1 MLRKIL
7 EVLGNKGHGAR
18 RKASNMMIKKLL
30 IKNYKSIEEVVIEMR
45 SDVNIFVGENDSGKS
60 TILEA
65 ISIVSTG
72 NLNGRSFEKQIK
84 ANLFNQKTREKYIA
98 SLKCK
103 KQVQSPPVIIIEAY
117 LDIKDAAFIGTNN
130 ELRENCAGIRMELAF
145 DSEYSDAY
153 KQMLKD
159 GEIYDIPIE
168 FYTVSYHYFKGTPV
182 VYRYAPV
189 KGTFIDTTRKD
200 YSYVMDKFVTSNIA
214 TYLTTK
220 EQTDL
225 STAYRRSRH
234 AFQENAVVKQLNR
247 SMKKN
252 VKVNERSV
260 AVDLREDNIDEWK
273 HQMSIIVESIPFENI
288 GFGTQNSIKIE
299 LAIKNSKEQ
308 VNLIMM
314 EEPENNL
321 SYTNMTRLIDH
332 IIQSEGK
339 QIFISTH
346 SSYIAN
352 KLNLG
357 NIFLLYN
364 VKIKSMSE
372 LPDGTKRYFTKLP
385 GYDTLRAVLAEKV
398 ILVEGPTDELIIQRA
413 YMDEYGKLPIEDG
426 IDVIVVDSLAFK
438 RYCDIAVLLKKKM
451 VIVTDNDGNI
461 QKNINEK
468 YSEYLD
474 KTNLVF
480 IYEENEILDTIEP
493 SVLEVNCKNDKP
505 TELFK
510 NVISKNGSMKNKS
523 KQEVLS
529 FMTKNKAEWALR
541 VLESEEKIN
550 YPEYIIDAIKK
561 YNQS

>member
-1 MLRKIL
+1 
-7 EVLGNKGHGAR
+7 
-18 RKASNMMIKKLL
+18 MMIKKLL
-30 IKNYKSIEEVVIEMR
+30 VKNYKSIEEVVIEMK

-72 NLNGRSFEKQIK
+72 NLNGKSFEKQVK

-98 SLKCK
+98 SLKSK
-103 KQVQSPPVIIIEAY
+103 TQIQPPPVIIIEAY
-117 LDIKDAAFIGTNN
+117 LGIEDDAFKGTNN
-130 ELRENCAGIRMELAF
+130 ELGEDCAGIRMELAF
-145 DSEYSDAY
+145 NSEYSDAY

-159 GEIYDIPIE
+159 EEIYDIPVE
-168 FYTVSYHYFKGTPV
+168 FYTVSYHYFKGAPV
-182 VYRYAPV
+182 VYRYAPI
-189 KGTFIDTTRKD
+189 KGTFIDTTKKD
-200 YSYVMDKFVTSNIA
+200 YSYVMDKFVISNIA

-225 STAYRRSRH
+225 STAYRKSRH
-234 AFQENAVVKQLNR
+234 AFQENEVVKQLNL
-247 SMKKN
+247 SMKNN

-260 AVDLREDNIDEWK
+260 AVDLREDYIDEWK
-273 HQMSIIVESIPFENI
+273 HQMSIMVESIPFENI

-308 VNLIMM
+308 VNLVIM

-321 SYTNMTRLIDH
+321 SYTNMTRLINH
-332 IIQSEGK
+332 ITQSEGK

-364 VKIKSMSE
+364 GKIKSMSKLSE
-372 LPDGTKRYFTKLP
+372 DTKRYFQKLP
-385 GYDTLRAVLAEKV
+385 GYNTLRVVLAEKV

-413 YMDEYGKLPIEDG
+413 YLDEYGKLPVEDG
-426 IDVIVVDSLAFK
+426 IDVIVVDALAFK
-438 RYCDIAVLLKKKM
+438 RYCDIAVLLKKKV

-461 QKNINEK
+461 QKNINDK

-474 KTNLVF
+474 KTNLIF
-480 IYEENEILDTIEP
+480 IYEENEELNTIEP
-493 SVLEVNCKNDKP
+493 SVLEANCKNGKP

-510 NVISKNGSMKNKS
+510 KVISKNGSMKEKE
-523 KQEVLS
+523 KQEILD
-529 FMTKNKAEWALR
+529 FMTNNKVEWAFR
-541 VLESEEKIN
+541 VLESGEKIN
-550 YPEYIIDAIKK
+550 YPEYIKNAIKE
-561 YNQS
+561 YN

>member
-1 MLRKIL
+1 MELR
-7 EVLGNKGHGAR
+7 G
-18 RKASNMMIKKLL
+18 KAGSMMIKKLL
-30 IKNYKSIEEVVIEMR
+30 IKNYKSIEEVVIEIR

-84 ANLFNQKTREKYIA
+84 ANLFNQKTREKYIT
-98 SLKCK
+98 SLKSK

-117 LDIKDAAFIGTNN
+117 LDIEDAAFTGTNN

-145 DSEYSDAY
+145 DSEYSDIY
-153 KQMLKD
+153 KQMLKNE
-159 GEIYDIPIE
+159 EIYDIPIE

-200 YSYVMDKFVTSNIA
+200 YSYIMDKFVTSNIA

-225 STAYRRSRH
+225 STAYRKSRH
-234 AFQENAVVKQLNR
+234 AFQENAVVKQLNL
-247 SMKKN
+247 SMKN

-321 SYTNMTRLIDH
+321 SYTNTTRLIDH

-364 VKIKSMSE
+364 GKIKSMSE
-372 LPDGTKRYFTKLP
+372 LPDETKRYFTKLP

-398 ILVEGPTDELIIQRA
+398 ILVEGPTDELIIQRG
-413 YMDEYGKLPIEDG
+413 YLDEYGKLPIEDG

-480 IYEENEILDTIEP
+480 IYEENEMLNTIEP
-493 SVLEVNCKNDKP
+493 SVLEVNCKNGNL
-505 TELFK
+505 TETFK
-510 NVISKNGSMKNKS
+510 KVISKNGSMKNKS
-523 KQEVLS
+523 KQEVLN

-541 VLESEEKIN
+541 VLESEDKIN
-550 YPEYIIDAIKK
+550 YPEYIKDAIKQ
-561 YNQS
+561 YN

>member
-1 MLRKIL
+1 M
-7 EVLGNKGHGAR
+7 ESGGNT
-18 RKASNMMIKKLL
+18 SDMMIKKLL
-30 IKNYKSIEEVVIEMR
+30 IKNYKSIEKVVIEMK
-45 SDVNIFVGENDSGKS
+45 SDVNIFVGENDSGKN

-84 ANLFNQKTREKYIA
+84 ANLFNQNIREKYIA
-98 SLKCK
+98 SLKSK

-117 LDIKDAAFIGTNN
+117 LDMDDAAFTGTNN
-130 ELRENCAGIRMELAF
+130 ELREDCAGIRMELAF
-145 DSEYSDAY
+145 NSEYSEAY

-159 GEIYDIPIE
+159 EEIYDIPVE
-168 FYTVSYHYFKGTPV
+168 FYAVSYHYFKGTSV

-225 STAYRRSRH
+225 STAYRKSRH
-234 AFQENAVVKQLNR
+234 AFQENEVVKQLNY
-247 SMKKN
+247 SMRNN
-252 VKVNERSV
+252 VTVNEKSV
-260 AVDLREDNIDEWK
+260 AVDLKEDNIDEWK

-288 GFGTQNSIKIE
+288 GFGTQNAIKIE

-308 VNLIMM
+308 VNLVMM

-321 SYTNMTRLIDH
+321 SYTNMTRLIEH
-332 IIQSEGK
+332 IIQSEEK
-339 QIFISTH
+339 QMFISTH

-364 VKIKSMSE
+364 GKIKSMGE
-372 LPDGTKRYFTKLP
+372 LPEDTKRYFKKLP
-385 GYDTLRAVLAEKV
+385 GYDTLRVVLAEKV

-413 YMDEYGKLPIEDG
+413 YLDEYGKLPLEDG

-438 RYCDIAVLLKKKM
+438 RYCDIAVLLKKKII
-451 VIVTDNDGNI
+451 IVTDNDGDI
-461 QKNINEK
+461 QKNINDK

-480 IYEENEILDTIEP
+480 IYEKNEMLNTIEP
-493 SVLEVNCKNDKP
+493 SVLEANCKNGKP
-505 TELFK
+505 TEIFK
-510 NVISKNGSMKNKS
+510 KVISKNGSMKNKN

-529 FMTKNKAEWALR
+529 FMTNNKAEWAFR
-541 VLESEEKIN
+541 VLESEKKIN
-550 YPEYIIDAIKK
+550 YPEYIKDAVKQ

>member
-1 MLRKIL
+1 MELR
-7 EVLGNKGHGAR
+7 G
-18 RKASNMMIKKLL
+18 KAGSMMIKKLL
-30 IKNYKSIEEVVIEMR
+30 IKNYKSIEEVVIEIR

-84 ANLFNQKTREKYIA
+84 ANLFNQKTREKYIT
-98 SLKCK
+98 SLKSK

-117 LDIKDAAFIGTNN
+117 LDIEDAAFTGTNN

-145 DSEYSDAY
+145 DSEYSDIY
-153 KQMLKD
+153 KQMLKNE
-159 GEIYDIPIE
+159 EIYDIPIE

-200 YSYVMDKFVTSNIA
+200 YSYIMDKFVTSNIA

-225 STAYRRSRH
+225 STAYRKSRH
-234 AFQENAVVKQLNR
+234 AFQENAVVKQLNL
-247 SMKKN
+247 SMKN

-321 SYTNMTRLIDH
+321 SYTNTTRLIDH

-364 VKIKSMSE
+364 GKITTVIIA
-372 LPDGTKRYFTKLP
+372 PFNKLN
-385 GYDTLRAVLAEKV
+385 GITIQIIKV
-398 ILVEGPTDELIIQRA
+398 
-413 YMDEYGKLPIEDG
+413 
-426 IDVIVVDSLAFK
+426 
-438 RYCDIAVLLKKKM
+438 
-451 VIVTDNDGNI
+451 
-461 QKNINEK
+461 
-468 YSEYLD
+468 
-474 KTNLVF
+474 
-480 IYEENEILDTIEP
+480 
-493 SVLEVNCKNDKP
+493 
-505 TELFK
+505 
-510 NVISKNGSMKNKS
+510 NKS
-523 KQEVLS
+523 VTLG
-529 FMTKNKAEWALR
+529 FNTVPMF
-541 VLESEEKIN
+541 
-550 YPEYIIDAIKK
+550 IITSIGITNA
-561 YNQS
+561 YRGNTM

>member
-1 MLRKIL
+1 M
-7 EVLGNKGHGAR
+7 A
-18 RKASNMMIKKLL
+18 IKKLL
-30 IKNYKSIEEVVIEMR
+30 VRNYKSIEDTIIEMR
-45 SDVNIFVGENDSGKS
+45 PDVNIFVGENDSGKS

-65 ISIVSTG
+65 ISIVATG

-84 ANLFNQKTREKYIA
+84 ANLFNQNVREKYIA
-98 SLKCK
+98 SLENIKS
-103 KQVQSPPVIIIEAY
+103 VMAPPTIIIEAY
-117 LDIKDAAFIGTNN
+117 LDIEDQSFSGTNN
-130 ELRENCAGIRMELAF
+130 ELREDCAGIRMELAF
-145 DSEYSDAY
+145 KQIYADMY

-168 FYTVSYHYFKGTPV
+168 FYTVNYHYFKGTPV
-182 VYRYAPV
+182 VYRFAPV
-189 KGTFIDTTRKD
+189 KGVFIDTTRKD

-214 TYLTTK
+214 TYLTAK

-225 STAYRRSRH
+225 STAYRKSRH
-234 AFQENAVVKQLNR
+234 TFQENEVVKQLNH
-247 SMKKN
+247 SISKN

-260 AVDLREDNIDEWK
+260 AIDLREDNIDEWK
-273 HQMSIIVESIPFENI
+273 HQMSVIVESIPFENI

-321 SYTNMTRLIDH
+321 SYTNMTKLIDH
-332 IIQSEGK
+332 VIESEGK
-339 QIFISTH
+339 QVFISTH

-357 NIFLLYN
+357 NIFLLHN
-364 VKIKSMSE
+364 GKIESMSK
-372 LPDGTKRYFTKLP
+372 LPDDTKRYFKKLP
-385 GYDTLRAVLAEKV
+385 GYDTLRAVLAEKI

-413 YMDEYGKLPIEDG
+413 YLDEYGKLPMDDG

-461 QKNINEK
+461 QKNINDK
-468 YSEYLD
+468 YSDYIGES
-474 KTNLVF
+474 NLIFVH
-480 IYEENEILDTIEP
+480 EKNEDLNTIEP
-493 SVLEVNCKNDKP
+493 SVLEVNCENGKP

-510 NVISKNGSMKNKS
+510 EIVSRKNSMKNKS
-523 KQEVLS
+523 KQEVLD
-529 FMTKNKAEWALR
+529 FMKNNKAEWAFR
-541 VLESEEKIN
+541 VFDSENKIN
-550 YPEYIIDAIKK
+550 YPEYIKDAIKQ
-561 YNQS
+561 YN

>member
-225 STAYRRSRH
+225 STAYRKSRH

-364 VKIKSMSE
+364 GKIKSMSE

-529 FMTKNKAEWALR
+529 FMTENKAEWALR

>member
-1 MLRKIL
+1 
-7 EVLGNKGHGAR
+7 
-18 RKASNMMIKKLL
+18 MMIKKLL
-30 IKNYKSIEEVVIEMR
+30 IKNYKLVEDAIIEMR
-45 SDVNIFVGENDSGKS
+45 PDINIFAGENDSGKS

-84 ANLFNQKTREKYIA
+84 ANLFNQNIRESYIA
-98 SLKCK
+98 SLKNK
-103 KQVQSPPVIIIEAY
+103 KQVQMPPVIIIEAY
-117 LDIKDAAFIGTNN
+117 LDMDNAAFTGTNN
-130 ELRENCAGIRMELAF
+130 ELGEDCAGIRMELSF

-159 GEIYDIPIE
+159 GEIYDIPVE
-168 FYTVSYHYFKGTPV
+168 FYKVNYHYFKGVPV

-189 KGTFIDTTRKD
+189 KGAFIDTTRKD
-200 YSYVMDKFVTSNIA
+200 YSYVMDKFMTSNIA

-225 STAYRRSRH
+225 STAYRKSRH
-234 AFQENAVVKQLNR
+234 TFQENEVVKQLNI
-247 SMKKN
+247 SMKNN
-252 VKVNERSV
+252 VKINEKCV
-260 AVDLREDNIDEWK
+260 AIDLREDNIDEWK
-273 HQMSIIVESIPFENI
+273 HQMSIMVERIPFENI

-321 SYTNMTRLIDH
+321 SYTNMTKLIDH
-332 IIQSEGK
+332 IMQSEGK
-339 QIFISTH
+339 QMFISTH

-357 NIFLLYN
+357 NIFLLHN
-364 VKIKSMSE
+364 GKIKSMSE
-372 LPDGTKRYFTKLP
+372 LPEDTKRYFKKLP
-385 GYDTLRAVLAEKV
+385 GYDTLRVVLAEKV
-398 ILVEGPTDELIIQRA
+398 ILVEGPTDELIIQKA
-413 YMDEYGKLPIEDG
+413 YLDEYGKLPMEDG
-426 IDVIVVDSLAFK
+426 IDVIVADALAFK
-438 RYCDIAVLLKKKM
+438 RYCDIAVLLKKKI

-468 YSEYLD
+468 YSDYLD

-480 IYEENEILDTIEP
+480 VYEENEMLNTIEP
-493 SVLEVNCKNDKP
+493 SVLEVNCENNVP

-510 NVISKNGSMKNKS
+510 KAISKNGSMTNKN
-523 KQEVLS
+523 KQEVLD
-529 FMTKNKAEWALR
+529 FMLNNKVEWAFR

-550 YPEYIIDAIKK
+550 YPEYIKNAIKQ
-561 YNQS
+561 YN

>member
-364 VKIKSMSE
+364 GKIKSMSE

-413 YMDEYGKLPIEDG
+413 YMDEYGKLPVEDG

-523 KQEVLS
+523 KQEVLG

>member
-1 MLRKIL
+1 
-7 EVLGNKGHGAR
+7 
-18 RKASNMMIKKLL
+18 MMIKKLL
-30 IKNYKSIEEVVIEMR
+30 VKNYKSIEDVIIEMQP
-45 SDVNIFVGENDSGKS
+45 DVNIFVGENDSGKS

-84 ANLFNQKTREKYIA
+84 TNLFNQRTREKYIA
-98 SLKCK
+98 SLKNK
-103 KQVQSPPVIIIEAY
+103 KQIQSPPVIIIEAY
-117 LDIKDAAFIGTNN
+117 LDIKDAAFTGTNN

-159 GEIYDIPIE
+159 GEIYDVPIE
-168 FYTVSYHYFKGTPV
+168 FYTVSYHYFKGTSV

-200 YSYVMDKFVTSNIA
+200 YSYIMDKFVTSNIA
-214 TYLTTK
+214 TYLTAK

-225 STAYRRSRH
+225 STAYRKSRH
-234 AFQENAVVKQLNR
+234 AFQENAVVKQLNL
-247 SMKKN
+247 SMQNN

-273 HQMSIIVESIPFENI
+273 HQMSIMVESIPFENI
-288 GFGTQNSIKIE
+288 GFGTQNLIKIE

-321 SYTNMTRLIDH
+321 SYTNMTKLIDH

-339 QIFISTH
+339 QVFISTH

-357 NIFLLYN
+357 NIFLLHN
-364 VKIKSMSE
+364 GKIESMSE
-372 LPDGTKRYFTKLP
+372 LPKDTKRYFTKLP

-413 YMDEYGKLPIEDG
+413 YLDEYGKLPIEDG
-426 IDVIVVDSLAFK
+426 IDVIVVDALAFK

-451 VIVTDNDGNI
+451 VIVTDNDGDI
-461 QKNINEK
+461 QKNINDK

-474 KTNLVF
+474 SDSLVF
-480 IYEENEILDTIEP
+480 VYEKNEILKTIEP
-493 SVLEVNCKNDKP
+493 SVLEVNCENGVP

-510 NVISKNGSMKNKS
+510 EVISKSGSMKKKN
-523 KQEVLS
+523 KQEILD
-529 FMTKNKAEWALR
+529 FMTNNKVEWAFR

-550 YPEYIIDAIKK
+550 YPEYIKNAIKQ
-561 YNQS
+561 YN

>member
-1 MLRKIL
+1 
-7 EVLGNKGHGAR
+7 
-18 RKASNMMIKKLL
+18 MMIKKLL
-30 IKNYKSIEEVVIEMR
+30 IKNYKSIEEVVIEMQ

-117 LDIKDAAFIGTNN
+117 LDIEDAAFIGTNN

-225 STAYRRSRH
+225 STAYRKSRH

-364 VKIKSMSE
+364 GKIKSMSE

>member
-1 MLRKIL
+1 M
-7 EVLGNKGHGAR
+7 ESGGNT
-18 RKASNMMIKKLL
+18 SDMMIKKLL

-84 ANLFNQKTREKYIA
+84 ANLFNKNIREKYIA
-98 SLKCK
+98 SLKSK

-117 LDIKDAAFIGTNN
+117 LDMEDAAFTGTNN
-130 ELRENCAGIRMELAF
+130 ELREDCAGIRMELAF
-145 DSEYSDAY
+145 NSEYSEAY

-159 GEIYDIPIE
+159 EEIYDIPVE
-168 FYTVSYHYFKGTPV
+168 FYAVSYHYFKGTSV

-225 STAYRRSRH
+225 STAYRKSRH
-234 AFQENAVVKQLNR
+234 AFQENEVVKQLNY
-247 SMKKN
+247 SMRNN
-252 VKVNERSV
+252 VTVNERSV
-260 AVDLREDNIDEWK
+260 AVDLKEDNIDEWK

-288 GFGTQNSIKIE
+288 GFGTQNAIKIE

-308 VNLIMM
+308 VNLVMM

-321 SYTNMTRLIDH
+321 SYTNMTRLIEH
-332 IIQSEGK
+332 IIQSEEK
-339 QIFISTH
+339 QMFISTH

-364 VKIKSMSE
+364 GKIKSMGE
-372 LPDGTKRYFTKLP
+372 LPEDTKRYFKKLP
-385 GYDTLRAVLAEKV
+385 GYDTLRVVLAEKV

-413 YMDEYGKLPIEDG
+413 YLDEYGKLPLEDG

-438 RYCDIAVLLKKKM
+438 RYCDIAVLLKKKII
-451 VIVTDNDGNI
+451 IVTDNDGDI
-461 QKNINEK
+461 QKNINDK

-480 IYEENEILDTIEP
+480 IYEKNEMFNTIEP
-493 SVLEVNCKNDKP
+493 SVLEANCKNGKP
-505 TELFK
+505 TEIFK
-510 NVISKNGSMKNKS
+510 KVISKNGSMKNKN

-529 FMTKNKAEWALR
+529 FMTNNKAEWAFR

-550 YPEYIIDAIKK
+550 YPEYIKDAVKQ

>member
-1 MLRKIL
+1 M
-7 EVLGNKGHGAR
+7 ESGGNT
-18 RKASNMMIKKLL
+18 SDMMIKKLL
-30 IKNYKSIEEVVIEMR
+30 IKNYKSIEKVVIEMK

-84 ANLFNQKTREKYIA
+84 ANLFNQNIREKYIA
-98 SLKCK
+98 SLKSK

-117 LDIKDAAFIGTNN
+117 LDMDDAAFTGTNN
-130 ELRENCAGIRMELAF
+130 ELREDCAGIRMELAF
-145 DSEYSDAY
+145 NSEYSEAY

-159 GEIYDIPIE
+159 EEIYDIPVE
-168 FYTVSYHYFKGTPV
+168 FYAVSYHYFKGTSV

-225 STAYRRSRH
+225 STAYRKSRH
-234 AFQENAVVKQLNR
+234 AFQENEVVKQLNY
-247 SMKKN
+247 SMRNN
-252 VKVNERSV
+252 VTVNEKSV
-260 AVDLREDNIDEWK
+260 AVDLKEDNIDEWK

-288 GFGTQNSIKIE
+288 GFGTQNAIKIE

-308 VNLIMM
+308 VNLVMM

-321 SYTNMTRLIDH
+321 SYTNMTRLIEH
-332 IIQSEGK
+332 IIQSEEK
-339 QIFISTH
+339 QMFISTH

-364 VKIKSMSE
+364 GKIKSMGE
-372 LPDGTKRYFTKLP
+372 LPEDTKRYFKKLP
-385 GYDTLRAVLAEKV
+385 GYDTLRVVLAEKV

-413 YMDEYGKLPIEDG
+413 YLDEYGKLPLEDG

-438 RYCDIAVLLKKKM
+438 RYCDIAVLLKKKI
-451 VIVTDNDGNI
+451 VIVTDNDGDI
-461 QKNINEK
+461 QKNINDK

-480 IYEENEILDTIEP
+480 IYEKNEMLNTIEP
-493 SVLEVNCKNDKP
+493 SVLEANCKNGKP
-505 TELFK
+505 TEIFK
-510 NVISKNGSMKNKS
+510 KVISKNGSMKNKN

-529 FMTKNKAEWALR
+529 FMTNNKAEWAFR
-541 VLESEEKIN
+541 VLESEKKIN
-550 YPEYIIDAIKK
+550 YPEYIKDAVKQ

>member
-1 MLRKIL
+1 MKI
-7 EVLGNKGHGAR
+7 GG
-18 RKASNMMIKKLL
+18 KASGIMIKKLL
-30 IKNYKSIEEVVIEMR
+30 IKNYKSIKQEVIEMQ

-84 ANLFNQKTREKYIA
+84 TNLFNQKIRENYID
-98 SLKCK
+98 SLKDK
-103 KQVQSPPVIIIEAY
+103 KQIQSPPVIIIEAY
-117 LDIKDAAFIGTNN
+117 LDIEDAAFTGTNN

-145 DSEYSDAY
+145 DSEYSDFY

-159 GEIYDIPIE
+159 EEIYDIPIE
-168 FYTVSYHYFKGTPV
+168 FYAVSYHYFKGTPV

-234 AFQENAVVKQLNR
+234 TFQENAVVKQLNL
-247 SMKKN
+247 SMKNN

-273 HQMSIIVESIPFENI
+273 HQMSIMVESIPFENI

-332 IIQSEGK
+332 ITQSEGK

-364 VKIKSMSE
+364 GKIKSMSE
-372 LPDGTKRYFTKLP
+372 LPEDTKRYFKKLP
-385 GYDTLRAVLAEKV
+385 GYDTLRVVLAEKV

-413 YMDEYGKLPIEDG
+413 YLDEYGKLPMEDG

-438 RYCDIAVLLKKKM
+438 RYCDIAVLLKKKI
-451 VIVTDNDGNI
+451 VIVTDNDGDI
-461 QKNINEK
+461 QKKINDK

-480 IYEENEILDTIEP
+480 KYEENEMLNTIEP
-493 SVLEVNCKNDKP
+493 SVLEVNCKNGDP
-505 TELFK
+505 TEIFK
-510 NVISKNGSMKNKS
+510 KVISKNGSMKSKD

-541 VLESEEKIN
+541 VLESEE
-550 YPEYIIDAIKK
+550 
-561 YNQS
+561 SS

>member
-1 MLRKIL
+1 MELR
-7 EVLGNKGHGAR
+7 G
-18 RKASNMMIKKLL
+18 KAGSMMIKKLL
-30 IKNYKSIEEVVIEMR
+30 IKNYKSIEEVVIEIR

-84 ANLFNQKTREKYIA
+84 ANLFNQKTREKYIT
-98 SLKCK
+98 SLKSK

-117 LDIKDAAFIGTNN
+117 LDIEDAAFTGTNN

-145 DSEYSDAY
+145 DSEYSDIY
-153 KQMLKD
+153 KQMLKNK
-159 GEIYDIPIE
+159 EIYDIPIE

-200 YSYVMDKFVTSNIA
+200 YSYIMDKFVTSNIA

-225 STAYRRSRH
+225 STAYRKSRH
-234 AFQENAVVKQLNR
+234 AFQENAVVKQLNL
-247 SMKKN
+247 SMKN

-321 SYTNMTRLIDH
+321 SYTNTTRLIDH

-364 VKIKSMSE
+364 GKIKSMSE
-372 LPDGTKRYFTKLP
+372 LPDETKRYFTKLP

-398 ILVEGPTDELIIQRA
+398 ILVEGPTDELIIQRG
-413 YMDEYGKLPIEDG
+413 YLDEYGKLPIEDG

-480 IYEENEILDTIEP
+480 IYEENEMLNTIEP
-493 SVLEVNCKNDKP
+493 SVLEVNCKNGNP
-505 TELFK
+505 TETFK
-510 NVISKNGSMKNKS
+510 KVISKNGSMKNKS
-523 KQEVLS
+523 KQEVLN

-541 VLESEEKIN
+541 VLESEDKIN
-550 YPEYIIDAIKK
+550 YPEYIKDAIKQ
-561 YNQS
+561 YN

>member
-1 MLRKIL
+1 MELR
-7 EVLGNKGHGAR
+7 G
-18 RKASNMMIKKLL
+18 KAGSMMIKKLL
-30 IKNYKSIEEVVIEMR
+30 IKNYKSIEEVVIEIR

-84 ANLFNQKTREKYIA
+84 ANLFNQKTREKYIT
-98 SLKCK
+98 SLKSK

-117 LDIKDAAFIGTNN
+117 LDIEDAAFTGTNN

-145 DSEYSDAY
+145 DSEYSDIY
-153 KQMLKD
+153 KQMLKNE
-159 GEIYDIPIE
+159 EIYDIPIE

-200 YSYVMDKFVTSNIA
+200 YSYIMDKFVTSNIA

-225 STAYRRSRH
+225 STAYRKSRH
-234 AFQENAVVKQLNR
+234 AFQENAVVKQLNL
-247 SMKKN
+247 SMKN

-321 SYTNMTRLIDH
+321 SYTNTTRLIDH

-364 VKIKSMSE
+364 GKIKSMSE
-372 LPDGTKRYFTKLP
+372 LPDEAKRYFTKLP

-398 ILVEGPTDELIIQRA
+398 ILVEGPTDELIIQRG
-413 YMDEYGKLPIEDG
+413 YLDEYGKLPIEDG

-480 IYEENEILDTIEP
+480 IYEENEMLNTIEP
-493 SVLEVNCKNDKP
+493 SVLEVNCKNGNP
-505 TELFK
+505 TETFK
-510 NVISKNGSMKNKS
+510 KVISKNGSMKNKS
-523 KQEVLS
+523 KQEVLN

-541 VLESEEKIN
+541 VLESEDKIN
-550 YPEYIIDAIKK
+550 YPEYIKDAIKQ
-561 YNQS
+561 YN

>member
-1 MLRKIL
+1 M
-7 EVLGNKGHGAR
+7 
-18 RKASNMMIKKLL
+18 
-30 IKNYKSIEEVVIEMR
+30 
-45 SDVNIFVGENDSGKS
+45 
-60 TILEA
+60 
-65 ISIVSTG
+65 
-72 NLNGRSFEKQIK
+72 Q
-84 ANLFNQKTREKYIA
+84 
-98 SLKCK
+98 

-117 LDIKDAAFIGTNN
+117 LDIEDAAFIGTNN

-225 STAYRRSRH
+225 STAYRKSRH

-364 VKIKSMSE
+364 GKIKSMSE

-398 ILVEGPTDELIIQRA
+398 ILVEG
-413 YMDEYGKLPIEDG
+413 
-426 IDVIVVDSLAFK
+426 
-438 RYCDIAVLLKKKM
+438 
-451 VIVTDNDGNI
+451 
-461 QKNINEK
+461 
-468 YSEYLD
+468 
-474 KTNLVF
+474 
-480 IYEENEILDTIEP
+480 
-493 SVLEVNCKNDKP
+493 
-505 TELFK
+505 
-510 NVISKNGSMKNKS
+510 
-523 KQEVLS
+523 
-529 FMTKNKAEWALR
+529 
-541 VLESEEKIN
+541 
-550 YPEYIIDAIKK
+550 
-561 YNQS
+561 